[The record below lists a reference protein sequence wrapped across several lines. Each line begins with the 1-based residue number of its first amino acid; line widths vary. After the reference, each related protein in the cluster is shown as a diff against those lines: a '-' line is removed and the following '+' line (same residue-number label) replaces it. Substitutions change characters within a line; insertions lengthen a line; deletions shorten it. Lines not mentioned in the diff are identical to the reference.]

1 MKNKEVIRKCSP
13 CISTRRN
20 LVHFKQK
27 MPTLCAHCPLLSTS
41 HKKSELKH
49 GKPNPENFRSLV
61 FITNF

>member
-13 CISTRRN
+13 CISARRN
-20 LVHFKQK
+20 SNALQK
-27 MPTLCAHCPLLSTS
+27 MPTLCAHCPLLVAS

-49 GKPNPENFRSLV
+49 GKPNPKNFRSLL